1 LFNIDGGLNLNMS
14 QVEQVGKI
22 ISDSIN
28 PQARVAFG
36 ITQNKKD
43 YYPASALPAKG
54 RAPRIKITLL
64 ANGCKWKEW
73 EKDYNPPAT
82 LQGKIIKHYNS
93 TAISSPPPEGGR
105 APGSEE

>member
-1 LFNIDGGLNLNMS
+1 MS

-43 YYPASALPAKG
+43 YPASALPAKG

-82 LQGKIIKHYNS
+82 LQGKIIKHYNPPA
-93 TAISSPPPEGGR
+93 TSSPPPEGGR